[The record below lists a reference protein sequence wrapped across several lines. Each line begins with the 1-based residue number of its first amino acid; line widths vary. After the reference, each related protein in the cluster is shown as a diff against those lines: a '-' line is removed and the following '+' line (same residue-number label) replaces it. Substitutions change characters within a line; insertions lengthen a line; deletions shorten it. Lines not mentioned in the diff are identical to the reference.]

1 MDGSASCAPCAGCS
15 ASRPPLP
22 LPGSPPSAHA
32 DDRGRLQEAA
42 RGDWGGGRAP
52 LSCPSPHAPTCL
64 RLRPRQRQARHPR
77 HPGMARSPNVQHTTR
92 SPTASSK
99 WMSTA
104 SAYNLW
110 KIKCVAPCCQGHTS
124 RPECGSGGG
133 GRPPAPDA
141 IGHAAHPDVAPT
153 CRGPGRPRKHQA
165 GADAASSAPKRPRGR
180 PKAEPGAGGRLP
192 PAPTVNNE
200 PWKLRRKADLQ
211 QQAARAEHAPLPSP
225 LPYRTRSE
233 AGSPAEERRPF
244 RNVEVRKLGPR
255 RRHNVSQVSSRTA
268 RNPLDRQLH
277 ANSHPDIDPGS
288 AEMPKL

>member
-1 MDGSASCAPCAGCS
+1 MTAAGF
-15 ASRPPLP
+15 RKQL
-22 LPGSPPSAHA
+22 
-32 DDRGRLQEAA
+32 AA
-42 RGDWGGGRAP
+42 IGVAAELP

-77 HPGMARSPNVQHTTR
+77 HPGMARSPNIQHTTR

-110 KIKCVAPCCQGHTS
+110 KISVLRLAAKAT
-124 RPECGSGGG
+124 RPVQNVGPEEAVE
-133 GRPPAPDA
+133 PPAPDA

-165 GADAASSAPKRPRGR
+165 ADAASSAPKRPRGR
-180 PKAEPGAGGRLP
+180 PKANQVPGADYRLRLRSTTNHGSCGVRQICSSRRRAQSMLRCRAPCPIGRAARLDH
-192 PAPTVNNE
+192 
-200 PWKLRRKADLQ
+200 RRKSDV
-211 QQAARAEHAPLPSP
+211 
-225 LPYRTRSE
+225 RS
-233 AGSPAEERRPF
+233 AMSRSASLR
-244 RNVEVRKLGPR
+244 PR

-277 ANSHPDIDPGS
+277 ADSHPDIDPAS
-288 AEMPKL
+288 AQMPNL